1 MLLIGVRVWQHHIF
15 EKYYSHGFYNSQ
27 MYYNFTRNAIKQSEE
42 TSLKLASPKLDS

>member
-1 MLLIGVRVWQHHIF
+1 
-15 EKYYSHGFYNSQ
+15 